1 MHSKAF
7 PYGFPAC
14 PAGAPYVPQA
24 PTPGRERF
32 RRSGGKCAGADNGA
46 ADKHYYHP
54 RGDIVMTKTKKDA
67 AAATAGKAQQEK
79 APVEKKAPAAKAAP
93 AECAVKVFVQYN
105 GKEYDTAAL
114 VEQVK
119 AAYAAE
125 GHRVS
130 AIKELN
136 LYVKP
141 EDGKAYYAVN
151 QKNTGSVDLA

>member
-105 GKEYDTAAL
+105 GKEYDT
-114 VEQVK
+114 
-119 AAYAAE
+119 
-125 GHRVS
+125 G
-130 AIKELN
+130 IKRLE

>member
-1 MHSKAF
+1 
-7 PYGFPAC
+7 
-14 PAGAPYVPQA
+14 
-24 PTPGRERF
+24 
-32 RRSGGKCAGADNGA
+32 
-46 ADKHYYHP
+46 
-54 RGDIVMTKTKKDA
+54 MTKTKMDA

>member
-1 MHSKAF
+1 
-7 PYGFPAC
+7 
-14 PAGAPYVPQA
+14 
-24 PTPGRERF
+24 
-32 RRSGGKCAGADNGA
+32 
-46 ADKHYYHP
+46 
-54 RGDIVMTKTKKDA
+54 MTKTKKDA

-114 VEQVK
+114 VEQVR